1 MVQHLQKVGAAAGT
15 DTFVWSK
22 KVEKELG
29 EGKKIKEIS
38 IFTDRHRQAERIV
51 GCAHFQISSALMNVF
66 DTPCMMICGMHHA
79 DLVVLVA

>member
-1 MVQHLQKVGAAAGT
+1 MESLRYCVSQANKVVQHIQKVGAATGS

-38 IFTDRHRQAERIV
+38 IFTDRHRQTERIV
-51 GCAHFQISSALMNVF
+51 GYATTCS
-66 DTPCMMICGMHHA
+66 
-79 DLVVLVA
+79 